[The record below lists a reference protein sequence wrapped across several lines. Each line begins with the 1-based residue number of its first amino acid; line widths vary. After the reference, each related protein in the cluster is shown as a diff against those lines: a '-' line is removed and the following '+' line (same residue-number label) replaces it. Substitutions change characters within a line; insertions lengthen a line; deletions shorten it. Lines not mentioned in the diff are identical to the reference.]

1 MGATNK
7 LIRIGELARAANV
20 SQRTIDY
27 YTTIGLI
34 EPVKRTNTN
43 YRLYSH
49 ETIERIER
57 INQLKQE
64 KYSLDEIKLYFSQL
78 NSVTAERELEER
90 LTELQIHL
98 QKLEREAKELSP
110 MLDKLKP
117 TQAQSLFNRL
127 AAQSAAC
134 VEVLLALID
143 KGNNHFM
150 M

>member
-1 MGATNK
+1 MDRRN

-27 YTTIGLI
+27 YTTIGLL
-34 EPVKRTNTN
+34 EPVQRTDTN

-49 ETIERIER
+49 ETIERIKR

-64 KYSLDEIKLYFSQL
+64 KYSLEEIKQYFSQL
-78 NSVTAERELEER
+78 SKVIAEHDIAAR
-90 LTELQIHL
+90 LTELQLHME
-98 QKLEREAKELSP
+98 KLEREAKELQP
-110 MLDKLKP
+110 MIDKLKAKH
-117 TQAQSLFNRL
+117 TSSLFNRL
-127 AAQSAAC
+127 ATQSAAC
-134 VEVLLALID
+134 VEVLLTFID